1 VNRSDLIA
9 RMAERLGGDRTA
21 AAAAV
26 TGVLEEIE
34 AGVARGERVTLSG
47 FGTFER
53 RARAARTARNP
64 RTGDAVRVEA
74 SVVPV
79 FRAGAGF
86 KGLLLHP
93 EGASE
98 LLEPAS
104 VTGGA
109 QQKTGT
115 KLQVVASPSAATGVP
130 VAVPTADG
138 DGKKLRKAAK
148 KAAEK
153 AAEKDSKAKAGK
165 KARKAKSKAGKK
177 SA

>member
-1 VNRSDLIA
+1 VNRSELIA
-9 RMAERLGGDRTA
+9 RMTERLGGDRAA

-34 AGVARGERVTLSG
+34 AGVVRGERVTLSG

-64 RTGDAVRVEA
+64 RTGAAVQVDA

-86 KGLLLHP
+86 KSLLHP
-93 EGASE
+93 DGAPEQGYVSGAAREG
-98 LLEPAS
+98 
-104 VTGGA
+104 TGA
-109 QQKTGT
+109 Q
-115 KLQVVASPSAATGVP
+115 LQVVAP
-130 VAVPTADG
+130 ADG
-138 DGKKLRKAAK
+138 TKKKHRKGKQAAEKDGKAAKASKKADKKASKAAKGKAAK
-148 KAAEK
+148 K
-153 AAEKDSKAKAGK
+153 
-165 KARKAKSKAGKK
+165 

>member
-1 VNRSDLIA
+1 
-9 RMAERLGGDRTA
+9 MAERLGGDRTT

-64 RTGDAVRVEA
+64 RTGDAVRVDA

-86 KGLLLHP
+86 KSLLHLP
-93 EGASE
+93 DAASE
-98 LLEPAS
+98 LTEPTS
-104 VTGGA
+104 VTGDA
-109 QQKTGT
+109 QQRSGT
-115 KLQVVASPSAATGVP
+115 TLQVVASLSGDSAETS
-130 VAVPTADG
+130 ADG
-138 DGKKLRKAAK
+138 SKKKVRKK
-148 KAAEK
+148 Q
-153 AAEKDSKAKAGK
+153 AAEKDGKAQDGKAKASK
-165 KARKAKSKAGKK
+165 KARKAAKSKAGKK